1 MRIAVIGGHD
11 RSEVALGALAKE
23 SGHELEFHTGH
34 VGGRGANEI
43 RSLVAR
49 ADLVVVVTD
58 VNSHGAV
65 HVARGAARKYQHRV
79 VYTKRFGTHSLK
91 HLLDDEAGVRAS
103 SGR

>member
-11 RSEVALGALAKE
+11 RSEVALGAVARD
-23 SGHELEFHTGH
+23 SGHALEFHPGH

-43 RSLVAR
+43 RAMVAR

-65 HVARGAARKYQHRV
+65 NVARGAARKHRHRV
-79 VYTKRFGTHSLK
+79 VYTKRFGTH
-91 HLLDDEAGVRAS
+91 HLERLLSEAH
-103 SGR
+103 